1 MKYKALL
8 GLRGI
13 MGYVTKKLV
22 KFVAED
28 TPAFN
33 SALHSSFFLKLR
45 KASDSILCCCLL
57 EYCPAFKNL
66 CSKENV

>member
-33 SALHSSFFLKLR
+33 SALHSSFFFKVKKGQRFDIMLLFFG
-45 KASDSILCCCLL
+45 IL
-57 EYCPAFKNL
+57 
-66 CSKENV
+66 SGI